1 MWGGSVE
8 YIYTPK
14 YMIDLDVFKQLKM
27 YELHLPVYIWFV
39 NGLQKLYC
47 VTENSGSWG
56 NSF

>member
-1 MWGGSVE
+1 M
-8 YIYTPK
+8 T
-14 YMIDLDVFKQLKM
+14 DLDVFKQLKM
-27 YELHLPVYIWFV
+27 YKLPLPVYIWFV